1 MNSNEKLQELLKE
14 KTRLVNSLKWAINN
28 NDRVLMQSLET
39 ELKQTMKS
47 IKRIKKNG
55 GVTSGTRQN

>member
-1 MNSNEKLQELLKE
+1 MNSSEKLQELLKE

-28 NDRVLMQSLET
+28 NDRVLMQSLEI

-55 GVTSGTRQN
+55 GIINGTRQN

>member
-28 NDRVLMQSLET
+28 NDRVLMQSLEI

-55 GVTSGTRQN
+55 GV

>member
-55 GVTSGTRQN
+55 GNMSGTR

>member
-55 GVTSGTRQN
+55 GVTSGTR

>member
-55 GVTSGTRQN
+55 GITSGTRQN

>member
-55 GVTSGTRQN
+55 GNTSGTRQN